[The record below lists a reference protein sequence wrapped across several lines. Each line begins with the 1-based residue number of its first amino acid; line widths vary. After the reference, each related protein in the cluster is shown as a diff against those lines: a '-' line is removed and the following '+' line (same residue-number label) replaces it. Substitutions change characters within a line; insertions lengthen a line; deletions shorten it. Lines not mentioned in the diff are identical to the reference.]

1 MLINKS
7 IDLKYPYHLAQRHT
21 APKGLY
27 FNFLASE
34 DPVLCTKNQYIAC
47 KKIGG
52 HTFLEVTGSFDEDW
66 NFAISNSQTTFW
78 LAFQFLGTSSIKDI
92 DRSTLSPQHYL
103 GYFNTGEEITY
114 RIKAGKVA
122 MILIG
127 TEIEDPS
134 SLALEWNTLQMDD
147 RQIPHLF
154 PPEKIGYRIR
164 KILELIQKIRYSA
177 YSLSPRLQ
185 FYTASLM
192 EIYHGDLL
200 EQRKSAQ
207 QEDISLLHRAKA
219 YIYANY
225 TDEEINIRRIAEAL
239 LTSERTLYRIFKDHG
254 LTVNSAIQTIRIH
267 KGREMLRTS
276 EQSVDMIAFALQFSS
291 AKYFIKT
298 YIRYFGH
305 TPAMERKLHPAPPEP
320 KYNFKNRH

>member
-27 FNFLASE
+27 FNFLTSE
-34 DPVLCTKNQYIAC
+34 DPVLCTKNQYIAS
-47 KKIGG
+47 KKIGTN
-52 HTFLEVTGSFDEDW
+52 TFLEVSGSFEEDW

-78 LAFQFLGTSSIKDI
+78 LAFQFQGTSSVKDI
-92 DRSTLSPQHYL
+92 DRSTINPQHYL
-103 GYFNTGEEITY
+103 GYYNTREEITY
-114 RIKAGKVA
+114 QIKAGKIA

-127 TEIEDPS
+127 AEIEDPGNF
-134 SLALEWNTLQMDD
+134 ALEWNTLQKDN
-147 RQIPHLF
+147 QQTHQLF

-164 KILELIQKIRYSA
+164 KVLELIQKIK
-177 YSLSPRLQ
+177 YSLYSLHAKLG
-185 FYTASLM
+185 FHTAGLIA
-192 EIYHGDLL
+192 IYHRGLL
-200 EQRKSAQ
+200 EQQKSAQ

-225 TDEEINIRRIAEAL
+225 RTENINIQRIADAL
-239 LTSERTLYRIFKDHG
+239 LTSERTLYRIFKDYG

-276 EQSVDMIAFALQFSS
+276 DLSVDMIAFALQFSS
-291 AKYFIKT
+291 VKYFIKT

-305 TPAMERKLHPAPPEP
+305 TSTMERKLYITPPEP
-320 KYNFKNRH
+320 KYYFKDGH

>member
-7 IDLKYPYHLAQRHT
+7 IDLKYPYHLAHRHT

-27 FNFLASE
+27 FNFLTSD
-34 DPVLCTKNQYIAC
+34 DPILCTKNQYIVS
-47 KKIGG
+47 KKTRS
-52 HTFLEVTGSFDEDW
+52 HTFLEVAGTFEEDW
-66 NFAISNSQTTFW
+66 NFSTHNNRTTFW
-78 LAFQFLGTSSIKDI
+78 LAFQFQGTSSIRDL
-92 DRSTLSPQHYL
+92 DLSTLSQQHYL

-127 TEIEDPS
+127 VEIEDPS
-134 SLALEWNTLQMDD
+134 SLALEWNTLQMDGP
-147 RQIPHLF
+147 QIPQLF

-164 KILELIQKIRYSA
+164 KELEHIQKIRYSA
-177 YSLSPRLQ
+177 YSLSARLQ

-267 KGREMLRTS
+267 KGWEMLRTS

-298 YIRYFGH
+298 YVRYFGH
-305 TPAMERKLHPAPPEP
+305 TPAMERKLHPPPPEP
-320 KYNFKNRH
+320 KYNFNDGD

>member
-7 IDLKYPYHLAQRHT
+7 IDLKYPYHLAPRHT

-27 FNFLASE
+27 FNFLTSE
-34 DPVLCTKNQYIAC
+34 DAILCTQNQYIAC
-47 KKIGG
+47 KKLGT
-52 HTFLEVTGSFDEDW
+52 HTFLEVTGNFEEDW
-66 NFAISNSQTTFW
+66 RFSISNSQTTFW
-78 LAFQFLGTSSIKDI
+78 LTFQFQGTSSIKDI
-92 DRSTLSPQHYL
+92 EGSTLSPQHYL
-103 GYFNTGEEITY
+103 GYFNTSSEITY
-114 RIKAGKVA
+114 QTNAGKVA

-127 TEIEDPS
+127 VEIQDTL
-134 SLALEWNTLQMDD
+134 SLAMEWSTLQLDD
-147 RQIPHLF
+147 RQMLQLF
-154 PPEKIGYRIR
+154 PSQQIGYRIK
-164 KILELIQKIRYSA
+164 KILELIQKIKYSP
-177 YSLSPRLQ
+177 YSLQAKLG
-185 FYTASLM
+185 FHTASLM
-192 EIYHGDLL
+192 AIYHRDLL

-225 TDEEINIRRIAEAL
+225 RTEDINIQRIADAL

-276 EQSVDMIAFALQFSS
+276 DLSVDMIAFMLQFSS

-305 TPAMERKLHPAPPEP
+305 TPAMERKLYPDPPGP
-320 KYNFKNRH
+320 KYNFKDEH

>member
-34 DPVLCTKNQYIAC
+34 DPVLCTKNQYIAS
-47 KKIGG
+47 KKIGT
-52 HTFLEVTGSFDEDW
+52 HTFLEVSGSFEEDW
-66 NFAISNSQTTFW
+66 SFAISNSQTTFW
-78 LAFQFLGTSSIKDI
+78 LAFQFQGTSSIGDI
-92 DRSTLSPQHYL
+92 DRSTLNPQQYL
-103 GYFNTGEEITY
+103 GYFNTNEEITY
-114 RIKAGKVA
+114 QIKAGKVA
-122 MILIG
+122 MVLIG
-127 TEIEDPS
+127 AEIGD
-134 SLALEWNTLQMDD
+134 LGNFALEWNTLQKDN
-147 RQIPHLF
+147 QQTQQVF

-164 KILELIQKIRYSA
+164 KVLELIQKIKYSP
-177 YSLSPRLQ
+177 YSLHAKLG
-185 FYTASLM
+185 FHTAGL
-192 EIYHGDLL
+192 IATYHRDLL
-200 EQRKSAQ
+200 EQQKSAQ

-219 YIYANY
+219 YIYANFRNG
-225 TDEEINIRRIAEAL
+225 EINIQRIADAL

-276 EQSVDMIAFALQFSS
+276 DLSVDMIAFELQFSS
-291 AKYFIKT
+291 VKYFIKT

-305 TPAMERKLHPAPPEP
+305 TPAMERKLYITPPGP
-320 KYNFKNRH
+320 KYNFKDEH

>member
-1 MLINKS
+1 MLINRS
-7 IDLKYPYHLAQRHT
+7 IDLKYPYHLAQHHT

-27 FNFLASE
+27 FNFLESE

-47 KKIGG
+47 KKIGI

-78 LAFQFLGTSSIKDI
+78 LAFQFQGTSSIMDI

-103 GYFNTGEEITY
+103 GYFNSSEEITY
-114 RIKAGKVA
+114 QIKAGKVA
-122 MILIG
+122 MALIG
-127 TEIEDPS
+127 IEIGDS
-134 SLALEWNTLQMDD
+134 GNFALEWNTLQKDN
-147 RQIPHLF
+147 QQTLQVF
-154 PPEKIGYRIR
+154 PSEKIGYRIR
-164 KILELIQKIRYSA
+164 KILELIQKIKYSP
-177 YSLSPRLQ
+177 YSLHTKLG
-185 FYTASLM
+185 FHTNSLIT
-192 EIYHGDLL
+192 IYHRDLL
-200 EQRKSAQ
+200 EQQKSAQ
-207 QEDISLLHRAKA
+207 QEDISLLHRAKT

-225 TDEEINIRRIAEAL
+225 RTEEINIQRIADAL

-276 EQSVDMIAFALQFSS
+276 DLSVDMIAFALQFSS

-305 TPAMERKLHPAPPEP
+305 TPAMERKLYPASPEP
-320 KYNFKNRH
+320 KYNFKDGH